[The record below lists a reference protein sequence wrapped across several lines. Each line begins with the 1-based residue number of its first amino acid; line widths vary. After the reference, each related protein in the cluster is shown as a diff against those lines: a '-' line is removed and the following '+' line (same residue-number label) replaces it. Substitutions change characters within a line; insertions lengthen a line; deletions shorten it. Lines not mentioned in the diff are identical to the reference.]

1 MRARPDGV
9 SQEVMK
15 PWRRVS
21 GFLPSIKQYIR
32 STPLQY
38 STAKWRTLKLHAA
51 ALELA
56 KAEKREEDHGEEEV
70 WEDEPESWEG
80 TGEEAAK
87 GRVEGEGE
95 PDGRRCSPMVIA
107 CFALSAR

>member
-1 MRARPDGV
+1 
-9 SQEVMK
+9 MK

-38 STAKWRTLKLHAA
+38 STAKWRTLKRHAA
-51 ALELA
+51 AIELA
-56 KAEKREEDHGEEEV
+56 NAEKREENHGEEEV

-80 TGEEAAK
+80 KGEEA
-87 GRVEGEGE
+87 
-95 PDGRRCSPMVIA
+95 
-107 CFALSAR
+107 SADEYTEETAPKPADTFISQ